1 MNVKT
6 QIFEYTTGVFHVWTV
21 CKESFRIFP
30 APAVMHC
37 LENER
42 KKTINISFNYLME
55 KLKDYNKM

>member
-30 APAVMHC
+30 APAVMHLWRDRNPDFIFTYICFMYLIC
-37 LENER
+37 LVP
-42 KKTINISFNYLME
+42 Y
-55 KLKDYNKM
+55 